1 MRKRNF
7 KCSKLFVKLLDARG
21 DIRALHQF
29 VERHTSR
36 KMLENKQDKMLSN
49 MPWFKGFSSIFS
61 SGRRGFGT
69 PGVFAGLAAS
79 HAAEYASYPSVPKR
93 VALMLFCWLRPRILA
108 LSIVYFVS
116 PLAWR
121 FAIVESLHCLQ
132 HLNVVFFEV
141 ATGTSNAPSDFV
153 TRQSG
158 HLRRPNSGCA
168 STNNALSAFFCLVFF
183 CSDPSSRA
191 CLILFG
197 RTLFFKSQLE

>member
-36 KMLENKQDKMLSN
+36 KMLENKQDKMVSN

-121 FAIVESLHCLQ
+121 FAFCESQHCLQ

-153 TRQSG
+153 TLHPV
-158 HLRRPNSGCA
+158 HLRRPKWHLFQSQAIVQSLLCR
-168 STNNALSAFFCLVFF
+168 FLV
-183 CSDPSSRA
+183 
-191 CLILFG
+191 L
-197 RTLFFKSQLE
+197 